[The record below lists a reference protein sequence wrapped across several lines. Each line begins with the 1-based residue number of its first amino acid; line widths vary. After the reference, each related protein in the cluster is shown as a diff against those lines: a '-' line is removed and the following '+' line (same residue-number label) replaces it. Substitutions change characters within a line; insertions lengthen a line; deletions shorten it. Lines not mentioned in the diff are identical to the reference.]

1 MKCEKDINP
10 GESQHMVERKK
21 KKKAYKWRINSGLGS
36 EVGQFG
42 HMTSDLKEFMP
53 FSLIKDGTT
62 LECCGG
68 ECER

>member
-1 MKCEKDINP
+1 
-10 GESQHMVERKK
+10 MVDRE
-21 KKKAYKWRINSGLGS
+21 KKKAYKWRINSGLGR

-62 LECCGG
+62 LGCCGG